1 VLLSLLRATSCYES
15 QTPGWLADCPTC
27 DAAAHVEASDRKKN
41 YVSADGYLAVICF
54 DMDTELAQK
63 YLHRCLPGPS
73 PHRDRARFS
82 DL

>member
-1 VLLSLLRATSCYES
+1 MLLSLLRAASCYES

-27 DAAAHVEASDRKKN
+27 DPAAHVKERKPN
-41 YVSADGYLAVICF
+41 YVSADGLLAVICF
-54 DMDTELAQK
+54 DMETELAQK

>member
-27 DAAAHVEASDRKKN
+27 DPAAHVEDRKTN
-41 YVSADGYLAVICF
+41 YVSADGYLAVICY

-73 PHRDRARFS
+73 LHRDRARFS